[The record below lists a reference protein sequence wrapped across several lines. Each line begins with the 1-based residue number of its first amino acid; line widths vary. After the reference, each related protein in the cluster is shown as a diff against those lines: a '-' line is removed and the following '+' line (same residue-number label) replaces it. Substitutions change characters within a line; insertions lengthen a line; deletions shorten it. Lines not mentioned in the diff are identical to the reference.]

1 MEDGNIH
8 GVLRLFIELGFYKR
22 IPCVK
27 KTRPVVTYIAVHAY
41 IEQQF
46 MFVLLAHNIVQ
57 QQVLSL
63 GKILSSGIS
72 VKNVQEK

>member
-1 MEDGNIH
+1 M
-8 GVLRLFIELGFYKR
+8 
-22 IPCVK
+22 K
-27 KTRPVVTYIAVHAY
+27 KTPPLVTYIAVPAY
-41 IEQQF
+41 IGQQF
-46 MFVLLAHNIVQ
+46 MFVLLAHIIVQ